1 MTQFDY
7 LAHSPRPSGSEIAE
21 HDRTISDILAG
32 SLRIK
37 AAANSY
43 IRRPENMTAT
53 QWNTYLRGA
62 AFHNTAVATLAT
74 WLGLCERKSHTIE
87 LNGMELPFKLD
98 HLNLGVEQ
106 MITFALTNVLSYG
119 RCAFFVDPAGHICS
133 YGPGDVVDFEC
144 EDGNL
149 TMVQLLDKDMKV
161 KLFLEDGVAKYVWS
175 KDDVDGA
182 IGELIVAGKTISYLP
197 IVFINA
203 FDLSPYRSIGPLYPI
218 AELSLV
224 NFDLA
229 LENAHALRFTGSP
242 QIVLTGVSTE
252 AETPKSIGPSTI
264 WSLSS
269 ENARAT
275 MLSYSG
281 EGIKDRENQM
291 LRNDM
296 SMSALGAAIVLNR
309 GQSANV
315 VAKTAEMKSRESSAD
330 LVQIIRNVSTGLE
343 MVARFYAEQQG
354 VKDLNKIK
362 IQLNE
367 DLIDLS
373 LDANMVTAL
382 ANLHVQGALSFTT
395 LNECLRRGEVI
406 PATATADRELDLVKE
421 DQSYITTNFMD
432 RDNGQPNPAE

>member
-7 LAHSPRPSGSEIAE
+7 LAHSPRPTATEIAE

-37 AAANSY
+37 SAANSY
-43 IRRPENMTAT
+43 IRRPENMTST

-74 WLGLCERKSHTIE
+74 WLGLCERKPHTIE
-87 LNGMELPFKLD
+87 LDGMSLPFKLD
-98 HLNLGVEQ
+98 HLNLGAEQ

-119 RCAFFVDPAGHICS
+119 RCAFLVDPAGHICA
-133 YGPGDVVDFEC
+133 YGPSDVVDYDC
-144 EDGNL
+144 TDGNL
-149 TMVQLLDKDMKV
+149 TMVTLKDNGMTV
-161 KLFLEDGVAKYVWS
+161 KLFLEDGVAKFMWR
-175 KDDVDGA
+175 KGDVDGA
-182 IGELIVAGKTISYLP
+182 VLDLINNGKTLSYLP
-197 IVFINA
+197 FVFVNS
-203 FDLSPYRSIGPLYPI
+203 FDLSPERSVGPLYPI
-218 AELSLV
+218 AELSLI
-224 NFDLA
+224 NWDLA
-229 LENAHALRFTGSP
+229 LEQAHALRFCGSP

-252 AETPKSIGPSTI
+252 AEVPKSIGPSSI
-264 WSLSS
+264 WALSN
-269 ENARAT
+269 ENASAQ
-275 MLSYSG
+275 MLSYNG
-281 EGIKDRENQM
+281 EGIKDREAMM

-296 SMSALGAAIVLNR
+296 SMSALGAAIVLNK

-330 LVQIIRNVSTGLE
+330 LVQIIRNISDGLT
-343 MVARFYAEQQG
+343 MVARFYAEQHG
-354 VKDLNKIK
+354 KDLNKVY

-382 ANLHVQGALSFTT
+382 ANLHVQGALSFET

-406 PATATADRELDLVKE
+406 PATATADKELELVKS
-421 DQSYITTNFMD
+421 DGSYISTTL
-432 RDNGQPNPAE
+432 AERQDEQAPV